1 MNSSSGA
8 VACWYGEQKTIPK
21 RRFRRRVVLRRPL
34 LGAHPRGCPST
45 RPRPARGFQ
54 RAEVDRENRL
64 PVALHAP
71 RPAALGGRLSADA
84 AVARRRGLRGDGP
97 RFARDFAAF
106 ARQSLGAFGG
116 HTRLSHA
123 RLDPRAAIGAATP
136 GTSARR
142 ARRCT
147 PPWTPWGTC
156 SPCSS
161 VRPPSRSEP
170 GWASWQ

>member
-1 MNSSSGA
+1 MSSVVRVPLTLTVSEGGPPDCEARASSSTSCKPELAGKVTVSMAVTPLLEAVMNSSSGA

-71 RPAALGGRLSADA
+71 RPAALGGRL
-84 AVARRRGLRGDGP
+84 
-97 RFARDFAAF
+97 
-106 ARQSLGAFGG
+106 
-116 HTRLSHA
+116 
-123 RLDPRAAIGAATP
+123 
-136 GTSARR
+136 
-142 ARRCT
+142 
-147 PPWTPWGTC
+147 
-156 SPCSS
+156 
-161 VRPPSRSEP
+161 
-170 GWASWQ
+170 